1 MANEY
6 IKDTNSACNIDFY
19 VRNKVLEEQNKNQT
33 YKTNQNTEII
43 FNYFT

>member
-19 VRNKVLEEQNKNQT
+19 VGNKVLTKIKHTKQNQSKYKNHL
-33 YKTNQNTEII
+33 
-43 FNYFT
+43 